1 MFVLTAV
8 VQTHSSGITATDDC
22 VTEYEKFKLQNSS
35 SSITKRAYIMYRIK
49 DEKIQMAEQGPPA
62 ATWDEFVS
70 VLTSN
75 PKDGG
80 YGIYDFH
87 VTTKDDRKLQKIV
100 FVAWAPDSG
109 LPVKQK
115 MMYASA
121 REPFKQQLGS
131 GLAVVIQASDIAD
144 LDQALVADMVVK
156 GR

>member
-1 MFVLTAV
+1 
-8 VQTHSSGITATDDC
+8 

-35 SSITKRAYIMYRIK
+35 SSINRRAYIVFRIK
-49 DEKIQMAEQGPPA
+49 DEKIIIAEQGPA
-62 ATWDEFVS
+62 EASWDEFVS
-70 VLTSN
+70 VLSNN

-131 GLAVVIQASDIAD
+131 GLAYVIQATDVAD
-144 LDQALVADMVVK
+144 LDVNTVTDMVVK